1 MEKNINDKF
10 TEQINEIEKFKTMK
24 NEFVTDMNNLKLSL
38 ELHKKEIINN
48 ENHENN
54 ENNENLII
62 NNSNINES
70 SDKVIFSKFFNK
82 NINSNIINRY
92 IYSNIVNNS
101 INSNN
106 NSNII
111 NNNYINNRK
120 EFKFHLNSRNIN
132 YKRILTKDKRNIPK
146 ELLKNINDINEYQNS
161 EEKNNIIES
170 LSNKRIN
177 SLHIER
183 SKSFEKIPSDFIDE
197 NNELKI
203 FQYKQKLNNNNNISN
218 KDIIRN
224 NYSISNIPNIKFKKV
239 ILPENLIKINLNQTS
254 RNFLSKNKGLKMIQ
268 NNIHSIK
275 LKKNIN
281 FNDNINNNGKNT
293 NNTQKSNKNIKLAN
307 SNKTDTKKT
316 NFQLNKNMSSFLII
330 NEKSKNNRLKN
341 LDSLKKNNLSY
352 DGEKNLKDEQ
362 VQIGFGKTFNM
373 KYKIRDVILM
383 NSKSF
388 KKTRKIEI

>member
-48 ENHENN
+48 ENQENN

-161 EEKNNIIES
+161 EEKNNII
-170 LSNKRIN
+170 
-177 SLHIER
+177 
-183 SKSFEKIPSDFIDE
+183 
-197 NNELKI
+197 
-203 FQYKQKLNNNNNISN
+203 
-218 KDIIRN
+218 
-224 NYSISNIPNIKFKKV
+224 
-239 ILPENLIKINLNQTS
+239 
-254 RNFLSKNKGLKMIQ
+254 
-268 NNIHSIK
+268 
-275 LKKNIN
+275 
-281 FNDNINNNGKNT
+281 
-293 NNTQKSNKNIKLAN
+293 
-307 SNKTDTKKT
+307 
-316 NFQLNKNMSSFLII
+316 
-330 NEKSKNNRLKN
+330 
-341 LDSLKKNNLSY
+341 
-352 DGEKNLKDEQ
+352 
-362 VQIGFGKTFNM
+362 
-373 KYKIRDVILM
+373 
-383 NSKSF
+383 
-388 KKTRKIEI
+388 